1 MDLNKKAEIIADYIK
16 DSRYTQAVLINGAWG
31 VGKTHFVDK
40 ILLKELKD
48 YIVIRYSLYGVQSA
62 EQVISELRKEMLIK
76 LIENKEFE
84 IKGKKN

>member
-40 ILLKELKD
+40 ILLKELEG
-48 YIVIRYSLYGVQSA
+48 YIVILWPKVCRIFPLSSTT
-62 EQVISELRKEMLIK
+62 
-76 LIENKEFE
+76 
-84 IKGKKN
+84 